1 MSFKEHFEK
10 YSSSYVTMI
19 VVVVVGYL
27 VTFMGAFSDE
37 GYTATVEETVI
48 AVVLGVVYLIA
59 SLVEDQYFERFS
71 SVVGKAFYFA
81 FVLSVLFIIN
91 WLIGPGGIWLVSL
104 PVAATAVIFLPFWGQ
119 IIVDVLLL
127 AVMVLPLGIRYGA
140 WEGALFLALSL
151 SPAILFVVVFTKA
164 QQNAQEAREQA
175 EALTAELEQAN
186 RQLTEYATQAEELAT
201 IEERN
206 RVAREIHDNLGH
218 YLTVVNVQIGAA
230 KVLITQEQ
238 LQKATEALDKAQTL
252 TQEGLTA
259 VRQSVA
265 TLRESPIG
273 NKPLAEAIAPF
284 INETNN
290 AGILTTLTVNGDPHV
305 LDPKVAFTLYR
316 VVQEGLTNV
325 RRHAHASSAEVILDY
340 TLPHEIRLKIKDDG
354 VGTAVV
360 ENGFGLIGV
369 QERVQLLNGNV
380 NIESK
385 PGESFALQITIPI
398 NGISVLRDERDQI

>member
-37 GYTATVEETVI
+37 GYTASLAETVI
-48 AVVLGVVYLIA
+48 AVILGVIYLIV

-71 SVVGKAFYFA
+71 SVVGKAFYFV
-81 FVLSVLFIIN
+81 FVLSVLFTIN
-91 WLIGPGGIWLVSL
+91 WLIGPGGIWLAAL

-119 IIVDVLLL
+119 VVVDILLL
-127 AVMVLPLGIRYGA
+127 AVMVLPLGLRYDA

-164 QQNAQEAREQA
+164 QQNAQEAREEA

-206 RVAREIHDNLGH
+206 RLAREIHDNLGH

-238 LQKATEALDKAQTL
+238 SQKAMEALDKAQTL

-265 TLRESPIG
+265 TLRESPLG

-284 INETNN
+284 IEETNN
-290 AGILTTLTVNGDPHV
+290 AGILTKLTVNGEPHA

-316 VVQEGLTNV
+316 VAQEGLTNV

-340 TLPHEIRLKIKDDG
+340 TSPYEIRLQIKDDG

-360 ENGFGLIGV
+360 ENGFGLLGV
-369 QERVQLLNGNV
+369 QERVQLLDGDV
-380 NIESK
+380 TVETR

-398 NGISVLRDERDQI
+398 NGKIALQGESNQI